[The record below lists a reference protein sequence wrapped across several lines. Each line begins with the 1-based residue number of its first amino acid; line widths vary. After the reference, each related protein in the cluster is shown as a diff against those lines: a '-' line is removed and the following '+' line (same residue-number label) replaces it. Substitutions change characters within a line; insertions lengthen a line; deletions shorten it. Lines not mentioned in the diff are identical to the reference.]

1 MARRTYAQF
10 CPAARLLDLVGE
22 RWTLLVLR
30 ELLAGPMRWKDLD
43 DALTGIGPTLL
54 SQRLRDLEA
63 AGYVR
68 RIDLPPPA
76 ARTVYELS
84 QSGRDLEPV
93 LMGLG
98 RAGVPLLDE
107 PTDEQPLLERVLR
120 FGVKSML
127 VTEALDDREVS
138 IALDLDEIQV
148 TLTVGPRLDADGRFV
163 RFHERIAVTDG
174 ATSDA
179 DVLVRGSMAIVLW
192 RRQGALTTEQALA
205 ELEVTGDP
213 NSIGYALDI
222 LGVS

>member
-163 RFHERIAVTDG
+163 RCHERIAVTDG

-192 RRQGALTTEQALA
+192 HRQGALTTEQALA

-213 NSIGYALDI
+213 NSTGYALDI

>member
-76 ARTVYELS
+76 ARTVYELTPT
-84 QSGRDLEPV
+84 GRGLEPV
-93 LMGLG
+93 LMALG
-98 RAGVPLLDE
+98 RAGVPLLDQ
-107 PTDEQPLLERVLR
+107 PTDEQPLLEHVLR

-127 VTEALDDREVS
+127 VTEALDDRELS

-148 TLTVGPRLDADGRFV
+148 SLVVGPRRDADGRLV
-163 RFHERIAVTDG
+163 RFHERIEVTDG
-174 ATSDA
+174 ATDDA
-179 DVLVRGSMAIVLW
+179 DVVVRGSMVIVLW
-192 RRQGALTTEQALA
+192 RHQGALTRE
-205 ELEVTGDP
+205 
-213 NSIGYALDI
+213 
-222 LGVS
+222 

>member
-1 MARRTYAQF
+1 MARRSYAQF

-43 DALTGIGPTLL
+43 DALAGIGPTLL

-63 AGYVR
+63 VGYVR
-68 RIDLPPPA
+68 RIELPPPA

-93 LMGLG
+93 LMALG

-120 FGVKSML
+120 FGVKSMA
-127 VTEALDDREVS
+127 VTEALDDRELVL
-138 IALDLDEIQV
+138 ALDLEEIQV
-148 TLTVGPRLDADGRFV
+148 TLAVGPRRAADGSFAP
-163 RFHERIAVTDG
+163 FHERLRVSDGVAADAAVTI
-174 ATSDA
+174 T
-179 DVLVRGSMAIVLW
+179 GSMAIVLW
-192 RRQGALTTEQALA
+192 RRQGALSREQALA
-205 ELEVTGDP
+205 ELGVTGEPDAVE
-213 NSIGYALDI
+213 YALEI
-222 LGVS
+222 LGIS

>member
-30 ELLAGPMRWKDLD
+30 ELLVGPMRWKDLD
-43 DALTGIGPTLL
+43 DALPGIGPTLL

-84 QSGRDLEPV
+84 GSGRDLEPV
-93 LMGLG
+93 LMALG

-107 PTDEQPLLERVLR
+107 PTDDQPLLERVLR

-127 VTEALDDREVS
+127 VTEALDDRELTV
-138 IALDLDEIQV
+138 ALDLDELQV
-148 TLTVGPRLDADGRFV
+148 TLAIGPRRDDDGRFV
-163 RFHERIAVTDG
+163 RFHERIEVTDG
-174 ATSDA
+174 ADPDA
-179 DVLVRGSMAIVLW
+179 DVRLTGSMVVVVW
-192 RRQGALTTEQALA
+192 RHQRALSAEQALA
-205 ELEVTGDP
+205 ELSVTGEPDAV
-213 NSIGYALDI
+213 GHALDV
-222 LGVS
+222 LGLA

>member
-43 DALTGIGPTLL
+43 DALPGIGPTLL

-84 QSGRDLEPV
+84 RTGRDLEPV
-93 LMGLG
+93 LMALG

-107 PTDEQPLLERVLR
+107 PTDDQPLLDRVLR
-120 FGVKSML
+120 FGVKSMAI
-127 VTEALDDREVS
+127 TEALDERELVL
-138 IALDLDEIQV
+138 ALDLDELQV
-148 TLTVGPRLDADGRFV
+148 TLTIGPRRDDDGRFV
-163 RFHERIAVTDG
+163 RFHERMQVADG
-174 ATSDA
+174 AVDDA
-179 DVLVRGSMAIVLW
+179 EVRLTGSLAIVVW
-192 RRQGALTTEQALA
+192 CHQGALTRDQALA
-205 ELEVTGDP
+205 ELGVTGAPDAVE
-213 NSIGYALDI
+213 YALDV
-222 LGVS
+222 LGLR